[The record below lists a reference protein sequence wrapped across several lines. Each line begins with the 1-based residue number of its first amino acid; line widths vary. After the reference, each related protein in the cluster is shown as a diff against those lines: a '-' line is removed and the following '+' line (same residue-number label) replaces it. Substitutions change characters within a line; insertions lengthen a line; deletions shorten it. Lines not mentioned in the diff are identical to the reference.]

1 MNPAGG
7 AEEHSGYNSEDE
19 CVPHMRDPNME
30 EKERWFEQSLKEKR
44 GFIIKRMGEDG
55 ACLFRS
61 VADQVYGDQEMHSVV
76 RQLCVDYMA
85 KNCDF
90 FKQYVTEDF
99 NTYLNRK
106 RLDTC
111 HGNHIEMQA
120 LCELFNRPI
129 EVYQLS
135 IDPINTFH
143 STYKTDNEPIRLSY
157 HGNVHYNSVVDPRKA
172 TIGVGLGLPGFQPGL
187 ADKNLIRDAL
197 RQSED
202 CQIEQTMLEDKLRET
217 DWELTQETIEEQ
229 VARESYLQWLQEQE
243 KYNKV
248 SRTSP
253 RSACATCSTATDP
266 AAATLASCW
275 DQTISPEPRG
285 SRSPRSPTGL
295 FVSSSDPLQMAAC
308 GGSSAVQHTLPGGAT
323 SPLAITDDTKIL
335 SLEGAV
341 GGVVQP
347 STSFFSE
354 TTSIMNEIPPQMFG
368 FSEWEDDVDILARVI
383 AQSQHEYLASL
394 KKNASNSSSPS
405 SSSSSASTSSST
417 SAVAESVPVKGLA
430 NDDLQ
435 RPSIDKGKSIMPKD
449 RRN

>member
-1 MNPAGG
+1 M
-7 AEEHSGYNSEDE
+7 S
-19 CVPHMRDPNME
+19 
-30 EKERWFEQSLKEKR
+30 
-44 GFIIKRMGEDG
+44 
-55 ACLFRS
+55 
-61 VADQVYGDQEMHSVV
+61 
-76 RQLCVDYMA
+76 

-99 NTYLNRK
+99 TTYLNRK

-120 LCELFNRPI
+120 LCELYNRPI

-157 HGNVHYNSVVDPRKA
+157 HGNVHYNSVVDPRKP
-172 TIGVGLGLPGFQPGL
+172 TIGVGLGLPGLQPGL
-187 ADKNLIRDAL
+187 ADKNSIRDAL

-243 KYNKV
+243 KLSKL
-248 SRTSP
+248 SRSSP

-266 AAATLASCW
+266 AAAAATLSSSACW
-275 DQTISPEPRG
+275 DVSPEARG

-295 FVSSSDPLQMAAC
+295 PPAGSDQFA
-308 GGSSAVQHTLPGGAT
+308 AT
-323 SPLAITDDTKIL
+323 SGAAAANKSPAPIDDCTIL

-341 GGVVQP
+341 GGLLQP
-347 STSFFSE
+347 GTSFSE
-354 TTSIMNEIPPQMFG
+354 TTSIMNELPPEMFG
-368 FSEWEDDVDILARVI
+368 LSEWDDDVDILARVI
-383 AQSQHEYLASL
+383 AQSQHEYLTHL
-394 KKNASNSSSPS
+394 KKTASGTHCTGDSGA
-405 SSSSSASTSSST
+405 SASCSGLVASCSGTTSGASQFGPTASC
-417 SAVAESVPVKGLA
+417 SDPSMASGLGPAVS
-430 NDDLQ
+430 Q
-435 RPSIDKGKSIMPKD
+435 RPDPSESSDDSEPSCSDRGKSIMPKD
-449 RRN
+449 RRF